1 MKTTLG
7 LALMFRF
14 YPIAAA
20 ILFVGSQSL
29 LACNVPVFR
38 YALERWQ
45 ADSYELLILH
55 QNDLNG
61 EQRRKI
67 DQIKTASR
75 QSGGSLNLRV
85 QEYDLRSN
93 SDAMLNRIWE
103 DHSSEDG
110 QPIGVLLYSANAR
123 EVPDRIVSIK
133 PLEKIQAASLI
144 DSPARKAVV
153 DQLLSGNS
161 AVWVFL
167 ASGRDEE
174 DREAYQRLKEQIEWN
189 KKNLTLPKQEVLEAD
204 EFFDRENPIELRL
217 DFSIV
222 TVGRDDP
229 NERFFVEML
238 LGSESDLEELDQP
251 MAFPVIGRGRVLY
264 ALVGQGIYKDTI
276 EMACK
281 FVVGPCSCQVK
292 DQNPGFDLLLNADWD
307 LKTNSK
313 ARKLPAAEKTKAPI
327 LIEIPSGR

>member
-7 LALMFRF
+7 LSLMFRF

-61 EQRRKI
+61 EQQRKI

-75 QSGGSLNLRV
+75 QNGGSLNLRV

-103 DHSSEDG
+103 DRSSDDG

-174 DREAYQRLKEQIEWN
+174 DREAYQRLKEQIGGT
-189 KKNLTLPKQEVLEAD
+189 KK
-204 EFFDRENPIELRL
+204 I
-217 DFSIV
+217 
-222 TVGRDDP
+222 
-229 NERFFVEML
+229 
-238 LGSESDLEELDQP
+238 
-251 MAFPVIGRGRVLY
+251 
-264 ALVGQGIYKDTI
+264 
-276 EMACK
+276 
-281 FVVGPCSCQVK
+281 
-292 DQNPGFDLLLNADWD
+292 
-307 LKTNSK
+307 
-313 ARKLPAAEKTKAPI
+313 
-327 LIEIPSGR
+327 